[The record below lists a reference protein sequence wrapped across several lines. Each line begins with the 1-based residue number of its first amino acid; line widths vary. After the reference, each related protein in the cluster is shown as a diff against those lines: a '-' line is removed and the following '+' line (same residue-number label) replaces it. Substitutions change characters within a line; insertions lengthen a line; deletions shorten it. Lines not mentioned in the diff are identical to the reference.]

1 MRENYRNKKYIEL
14 KCSDNYKTIVI
25 VSKNLDILDYLY
37 KYEKKVDYILNY
49 NNIKIDTKYDDIE
62 IIDIKKL
69 LKLKKTYNI
78 VIDDL
83 NIDFLNQLTDIGF
96 KIYYYENKLLTD
108 LDRVNVDI
116 KDNFIKYTNRV
127 SIELSNICNYAKA
140 HIKCPL
146 HKQTEKKIL
155 PLNIIEKVIK
165 ELGEYNYSG
174 TISFHTYNEPL
185 IDPRLFHII
194 SLTKKYCP
202 NSYIY
207 ILTNGF
213 YLNQE
218 MANELVNVG
227 VDRLDVTSYSDSE
240 YDRLIDIDLDIPYSV
255 FYSPKI
261 ESLDDR
267 LDLYE
272 ENNNLIENSKPCYN
286 VLNDLVITC
295 DAKLDL
301 CCFDW
306 KREHIYGDLKKQSL
320 KEIINSTTIY
330 KDFISLA
337 KGDRNNT
344 ICKNCINALTK
355 NILDFSSSGITY
367 RKNNK

>member
-1 MRENYRNKKYIEL
+1 MRDNYRNDKYIEL

-25 VSKNLDILDYLY
+25 INKNSNVLEYLSRY
-37 KYEKKVDYILNY
+37 GKKIDYILNY
-49 NNIKIDTKYDDIE
+49 KDIKLDKKYKDIE
-62 IIDIKKL
+62 LIDLNKL
-69 LKLKKTYNI
+69 LTLKKTYNL

-83 NIDFLNQLTDIGF
+83 TIEFLNQLKKIGF
-96 KIYYYENKLLTD
+96 KIYYYEDQLLTNID
-108 LDRVNVDI
+108 MINVDI
-116 KDNFIKYTNRV
+116 KDNFLKYTNRI

-140 HIKCPL
+140 HVKCPL
-146 HKQTEKKIL
+146 NKQTEKKIL
-155 PLNIIEKVIK
+155 PINIIEKFIK

-185 IDPRLFHII
+185 IDPRLFYII
-194 SLTKKYCP
+194 GLTKKYCP
-202 NSYIY
+202 KAYIY

-218 MANELVNVG
+218 MALELCDIGVN
-227 VDRLDVTSYSDSE
+227 RLDVTAYSDSE
-240 YDRLIDIDLDIPYSV
+240 YDRLTSIKLNIPYSV

-261 ESLDDR
+261 EDLDDR
-267 LDLYE
+267 LDLYD
-272 ENNNLIENSKPCYN
+272 ENNNLLKNSKPCYN

-295 DAKLDL
+295 DARIDL

-306 KREHIYGDLKKQSL
+306 KREHTYGDLEKQSL

-330 KDFISLA
+330 KDFLSLA

-355 NILDFSSSGITY
+355 SILDFSSSGITY
-367 RKNNK
+367 RKKD